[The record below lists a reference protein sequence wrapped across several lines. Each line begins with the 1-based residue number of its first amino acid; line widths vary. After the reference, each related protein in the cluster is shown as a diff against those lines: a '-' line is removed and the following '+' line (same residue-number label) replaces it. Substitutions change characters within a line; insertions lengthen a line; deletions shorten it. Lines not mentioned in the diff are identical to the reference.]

1 MSIAWWSAGAQEH
14 GVALADVALNDT
26 PGRRHAAVAAEES
39 RAEHPAEEDGDGE
52 EADRP
57 PEWGSEALAGSARRA

>member
-1 MSIAWWSAGAQEH
+1 
-14 GVALADVALNDT
+14 LNDT

-39 RAEHPAEEDGDGE
+39 RAEHPAEEDGDDE

-57 PEWGSEALAGSARRA
+57 REWGSEALAGSARRA